1 MIDLVPIIER
11 IRALLAEDTD
21 ASVTYAALEA
31 RLALEKVCYD
41 RLRQCHDYISHSQL
55 SRWQPGQ
62 VVKTL
67 IQEVDQYAATTRTV
81 LISRKPARADV
92 RPEDDEYVPLGTEI
106 GFSPKI
112 IEKMWNALAKLAL
125 HVRLPEHKEDQIPDY
140 GDKEAIRGKVLEA
153 IEELGRLSKS
163 TMSFSG
169 FGEEVSFECSCGE
182 RNRRRAALL
191 HEGQIVHCMNP
202 DCKEAWRAEKDGD
215 GFIFELL
222 TVSIRCE
229 RCDEIMRISQREAFD
244 LGRNQ
249 VLHVTC
255 DCGHENHIKWVLKQ
269 VKPASD

>member
-1 MIDLVPIIER
+1 MINLAPIIER
-11 IRALLAEDTD
+11 IRALLAEDTE

-67 IQEVDQYAATTRTV
+67 VQEVDQHATTTRTV
-81 LISRKPARADV
+81 MISRKPARADV

-106 GFSPKI
+106 GFSPKK

-125 HVRLPEHKEDQIPDY
+125 HVRLPEHKDDHIQDY
-140 GDKEAIRGKVLEA
+140 GDKEAIREKVFEV
-153 IEELGRLSKS
+153 IEELERLSKG

-182 RNRRRAALL
+182 LNRRRAAML
-191 HEGQIVHCMNP
+191 HGDQIVHCVNP
-202 DCKEAWRAEKDGD
+202 DCKEAWRVEKDGD
-215 GFIFELL
+215 GFTFELL
-222 TVSIRCE
+222 TVSIKCE
-229 RCDEIMRISQREAFD
+229 RCAEIMHISHRAVFD
-244 LGRNQ
+244 LKYNQ
-249 VLHVTC
+249 TFHVTC
-255 DCGHENHIKWVLKQ
+255 DCGHENHIKWRLMQ
-269 VKPASD
+269 VKPT